1 MFNLKNQLNM
11 KALKITL
18 ILALFLTA
26 LTSCTKQDLSEDDV
40 LVTPETQS
48 INKSGVVLER

>member
-1 MFNLKNQLNM
+1 MNPNQIIM

-18 ILALFLTA
+18 VLVVLISS

-40 LVTPETQS
+40 LLTPETQS
-48 INKSGVVLER
+48 FLKDGNITER

>member
-1 MFNLKNQLNM
+1 M

-18 ILALFLTA
+18 VLVVLISS

-40 LVTPETQS
+40 LNAPEIEATGE
-48 INKSGVVLER
+48 IEAFR